1 MGSYPLRKPLP
12 APTTPIAPI
21 PGTQYPKELYCDCMH
36 RWENVPPKAIFVAL
50 EQEICCLYHAPF
62 AHRITMVNCKK
73 KTNPK
78 LSLVNLNQIFFFF
91 FFFGSELHNLMS
103 ILFKFTLNCANTR
116 FYAGTQ
122 LTQYPFP
129 TGTDLIGK
137 HLVTILVPNHEH

>member
-1 MGSYPLRKPLP
+1 
-12 APTTPIAPI
+12 
-21 PGTQYPKELYCDCMH
+21 
-36 RWENVPPKAIFVAL
+36 
-50 EQEICCLYHAPF
+50 
-62 AHRITMVNCKK
+62 MVNCKK
-73 KTNPK
+73 TIQN
-78 LSLVNLNQIFFFF
+78 SVWVNLNQIFF